1 MSEYLVQFNN
11 ISKFFGKVIA
21 LKDVTM
27 KLKKGEIPS
36 SLKVNAYNKKIFL
49 KKLASK
55 ILPRNFELNKKRGFS
70 IPIATFFENEKWL
83 NTAKDILLEKNS
95 LFNTRS
101 VSNIIK
107 KPFFN
112 HNNSERIFGLLIF
125 ELWRKKYNVSL

>member
-1 MSEYLVQFNN
+1 MANSLELRCPYLD
-11 ISKFFGKVIA
+11 
-21 LKDVTM
+21 KDIINFAF
-27 KLKKGEIPS
+27 KEIPS

-125 ELWRKKYNVSL
+125 